1 MRCDAIRT
9 TPCLSG
15 SCSIVSMQAQLKVIG
30 RVLETLDNPEDKYA
44 LRLQRRQKRQVP
56 TAGPRGEWTSRRL
69 SAPLPHSAPPFEAD
83 PQIPQLPLTHGL
95 ILIPIPVRVLVL
107 GLSFNRRAVRKLKVY
122 VNFDKSLHY

>member
-1 MRCDAIRT
+1 MIYNAVRW
-9 TPCLSG
+9 G
-15 SCSIVSMQAQLKVIG
+15 CSAAKSAKCQPPALG
-30 RVLETLDNPEDKYA
+30 ANGHREGCPLRFPTL
-44 LRLQRRQKRQVP
+44 
-56 TAGPRGEWTSRRL
+56 
-69 SAPLPHSAPPFEAD
+69 LPHFQAD